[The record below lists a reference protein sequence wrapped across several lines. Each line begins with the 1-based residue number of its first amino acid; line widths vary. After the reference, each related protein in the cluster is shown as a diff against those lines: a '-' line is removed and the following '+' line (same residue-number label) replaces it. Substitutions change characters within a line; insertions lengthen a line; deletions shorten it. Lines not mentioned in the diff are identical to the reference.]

1 MMTSKKSHTGIYPG
15 TFDPV
20 TYGHLDIIQRAT
32 RIVDILIVAVA
43 ANDGKNPSFDLDSR
57 IEMLKDEVSKI
68 DISGKTI
75 KVLSFDT
82 LLVDFAHKMKAG
94 VIIRGLRAVSDFEY
108 EFQMAGTNARL
119 NRSIE
124 TVFLMASD
132 RHQFT
137 SSKLVKEIARLGGDI
152 SDFVPPHVARR
163 IKKDLL

>member
-1 MMTSKKSHTGIYPG
+1 MTSKKSHAGIYPG

-32 RIVDILIVAVA
+32 RIVDMLIVAVA

-163 IKKDLL
+163 IKKEIL

>member
-1 MMTSKKSHTGIYPG
+1 M
-15 TFDPV
+15 
-20 TYGHLDIIQRAT
+20 
-32 RIVDILIVAVA
+32 
-43 ANDGKNPSFDLDSR
+43 
-57 IEMLKDEVSKI
+57 
-68 DISGKTI
+68 
-75 KVLSFDT
+75 SFDT

-163 IKKDLL
+163 IKKEIL

>member
-1 MMTSKKSHTGIYPG
+1 MVSRKSHICIYPG

-32 RIVDILIVAVA
+32 RIADKLIVAVA
-43 ANDGKNPSFDLDSR
+43 ANDGKCPLFDIETR
-57 IEMLKDEVSKI
+57 IDMLSDEVSKI

-75 KVLSFDT
+75 TVQPFNS
-82 LLVDFAHKMKAG
+82 LLIDFAHKTKASTI
-94 VIIRGLRAVSDFEY
+94 VRGLRAVSDFEY

-119 NRSIE
+119 DRSIE

-137 SSKLVKEIARLGGDI
+137 SSNLVKEIGRLGGDI
-152 SDFVPPHVARR
+152 SDFVPPHVAGL
-163 IKKDLL
+163 IKKELR